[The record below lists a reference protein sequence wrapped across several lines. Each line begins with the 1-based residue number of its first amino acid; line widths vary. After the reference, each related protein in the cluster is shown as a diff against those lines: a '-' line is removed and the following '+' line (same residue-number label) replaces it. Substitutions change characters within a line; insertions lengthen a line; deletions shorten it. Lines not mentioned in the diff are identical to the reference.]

1 VPPTAFVTGGSG
13 FVGGRLIER
22 LVAGGWTVRGLARSE
37 RSAAV
42 VRALGAEAV
51 RGDLSDTASL
61 ETGAAGV
68 DACFHAAA
76 EVSEWGPWERFQ
88 RGNVDGSRNVA
99 EACLRAGARR
109 LVHVGTEAALNHGQP
124 MVRVDETAL
133 LAFGSR
139 AHYASSKALAENAVL
154 SVGRRGLEVVVIRP
168 RLVWGPGDATVLP
181 ALVAAVR
188 AGRFAW
194 IGSARHLTS
203 TAHVDNVVHG
213 LLLGAER
220 GRPGGVYFVTDGPD
234 IEFREFVTRWLAT
247 AGVEAPDRELPPPV
261 ARALAAAGEWAW
273 RTFPLPG
280 APPLT
285 RLALWLS
292 SVECTVDDSRAR
304 AELGYA
310 PVITREQG
318 LTELAGPR

>member
-1 VPPTAFVTGGSG
+1 VSDRAAFVTGGSG
-13 FVGGRLIER
+13 FIGGRLIER
-22 LVAGGWTVRGLARSE
+22 LVADGWTVRALARSE

-42 VRALGAEAV
+42 VRALGADPV
-51 RGDLSDTASL
+51 PGDLSDVSAL
-61 ETGAAGV
+61 ENGADGA

-76 EVSEWGPWERFQ
+76 EVSEWGPWEAFQ
-88 RGNVDGSRNVA
+88 RGTVDGSRNVA
-99 EACLRAGARR
+99 EACLRAGTKRM
-109 LVHVGTEAALNHGQP
+109 VHVGSEAALNHGQP
-124 MVRVDETAL
+124 MVRVDETEL

-154 SVGRRGLEVVVIRP
+154 AVGRRGLHVVVIRP

-188 AGRFAW
+188 SGRFAW
-194 IGSARHLTS
+194 IGAARHLTS

-220 GRPGGVYFVTDGPD
+220 GAPGGVYFVTDGPD
-234 IEFREFVTRWLAT
+234 VEFREFVTRWLAA
-247 AGVEAPDRELPPPV
+247 AGVQAPDREIPPAV

-273 RTFPLPG
+273 RTFALPG

-310 PVITREQG
+310 PVISRERG
-318 LTELAGPR
+318 LAELR

>member
-1 VPPTAFVTGGSG
+1 VLDRTAFVTGGSG
-13 FVGGRLIER
+13 FVGGRLIGR
-22 LVAGGWTVRGLARSE
+22 LVADGWTVRALARSE

-42 VRALGAEAV
+42 VRALGADPV
-51 RGDLSDTASL
+51 PGGLSDV
-61 ETGAAGV
+61 GALQNGADGADV
-68 DACFHAAA
+68 CFHAAA
-76 EVSEWGPWERFQ
+76 EVSEWGPWEAFR

-99 EACLRAGARR
+99 EACLRAGTGR

-124 MVRVDETAL
+124 MVRVDETEP

-139 AHYASSKALAENAVL
+139 AHYASTKALAENAVL
-154 SVGRRGLEVVVIRP
+154 TVGRRGLHVVVIRP

-188 AGRFAW
+188 SGRFAW
-194 IGSARHLTS
+194 IGQARHLTS

-220 GRPGGVYFVTDGPD
+220 GAPGGVYFVTDGPD
-234 IEFREFVTRWLAT
+234 VEFREFVIRWLAT
-247 AGVEAPDRELPPPV
+247 AGVQAPDREIPPPV

-273 RTFPLPG
+273 RRFPLPG

-285 RLALWLS
+285 RLGLWLS

-304 AELGYA
+304 RELGYE
-310 PVITREQG
+310 PVISRERG
-318 LTELAGPR
+318 LAELR